1 MLKPFKAPMCLTD
14 LILKSQ
20 GDKIKQERIA
30 KDYWNTG
37 SIWKFNEYL
46 SNRMEIIEIIMEPHF
61 LAIVKGKENYQHDI
75 DLIKKL
81 F

>member
-1 MLKPFKAPMCLTD
+1 
-14 LILKSQ
+14 
-20 GDKIKQERIA
+20 
-30 KDYWNTG
+30 
-37 SIWKFNEYL
+37 
-46 SNRMEIIEIIMEPHF
+46 MEIIEIIMEPHF